1 MTSLEPQQGVTV
13 GLGTLECQLCG
24 GERTVAVLIPEGY
37 TPTEAELIKIS
48 DSWICDHCK
57 TNHMMSLPS

>member
-1 MTSLEPQQGVTV
+1 MNLEPQGSMTV
-13 GLGTLECQLCG
+13 GLGTLKCQLCG
-24 GERTVAVLIPEGY
+24 GERTVAVFIAEGY
-37 TPTEAELIKIS
+37 TPTEAELVKIS